1 MNTAKWIWID
11 KNGPRKNCY
20 ARFFREFFIKPD
32 EQNPTGEIRISV
44 SDNYTLY
51 LNGNFISCGQYKDY
65 PDLKHYDCLKLDP
78 FLQIGK
84 NALAMMTISDHFVTG
99 EKATVAERQ
108 NNFTDMMKLAL
119 EAAIK

>member
-84 NALAMMTISDHFVTG
+84 KRSGHRRILSGRTELSMRSVHPQALVRAKG
-99 EKATVAERQ
+99 RR
-108 NNFTDMMKLAL
+108 
-119 EAAIK
+119 

>member
-32 EQNPTGEIRISV
+32 EQNPTGEIRIAV

-65 PDLKHYDCLKLDP
+65 PDLKHYHSLKLDP
-78 FLQIGK
+78 FLHTVKKTLAIRILSGRTELSMRSVHPQ
-84 NALAMMTISDHFVTG
+84 ALVRAKG
-99 EKATVAERQ
+99 RR
-108 NNFTDMMKLAL
+108 
-119 EAAIK
+119 

>member
-65 PDLKHYDCLKLDP
+65 PDLKHYDCLKLVYFKKKKQRSRLWNFGACNTAYILFKSSVRMWVFP
-78 FLQIGK
+78 
-84 NALAMMTISDHFVTG
+84 AYTG
-99 EKATVAERQ
+99 V
-108 NNFTDMMKLAL
+108 
-119 EAAIK
+119 